1 MVIIRNANFIAGAN
15 NPDAIPAI
23 NLPEIAF
30 AGRSNVGKS
39 SLINSIVMRKNLAQI
54 SSNPGKTKQINFFN
68 VENVWCLVDM
78 PGYGYAAVSKDSRH
92 KWSEMSKDY
101 FLTRP
106 NLKLICLLIDSR
118 HDPLDSDIAMM
129 EWLENNSRNY
139 LVILT
144 KCDKISK
151 TAIQERKQQI
161 EGLLQLCKSNIEVL
175 PYSSESNNLGRNEL
189 IAIIKRFVAG

>member
-1 MVIIRNANFIAGAN
+1 MVIIKHATFLAGAN
-15 NPDAIPAI
+15 NPEAIPDI
-23 NLPEIAF
+23 PLPEIAF

-39 SLINSIVMRKNLAQI
+39 SLINSIVMRKNLAQT

-68 VENVWCLVDM
+68 VEGVWCLVDM
-78 PGYGYAAVSKDSRH
+78 PGYGYAAVSKDSR
-92 KWSEMSKDY
+92 KQWSEMSKNY
-101 FLTRP
+101 FLTRK

-129 EWLENNSRNY
+129 EWLENSGVNY

-151 TAIQERKQQI
+151 TAVEDRKKQLDD
-161 EGLLQLCKSNIEVL
+161 LLQYCSKNVEVL
-175 PYSSESNNLGRNEL
+175 PYSSVNNMGRNEL
-189 IAIIKRFVAG
+189 IGIIKKFVAS